1 MTEVPLETVSER
13 PVAFKA
19 LPYLGAVPAV
29 PDPASSTLKV
39 HSTLVFA
46 KSCSDEPRYG
56 LTTSLLTTS
65 LDCGVILRSVTRTT
79 SVADGVGSV
88 P

>member
-1 MTEVPLETVSER
+1 MS
-13 PVAFKA
+13 A
-19 LPYLGAVPAV
+19 LPYRGAVPLV
-29 PDPASSTLKV
+29 PEPANSTLKV

-46 KSCSDEPRYG
+46 NNCCEEPRYG

-79 SVADGVGSV
+79 YVAHGVGSV